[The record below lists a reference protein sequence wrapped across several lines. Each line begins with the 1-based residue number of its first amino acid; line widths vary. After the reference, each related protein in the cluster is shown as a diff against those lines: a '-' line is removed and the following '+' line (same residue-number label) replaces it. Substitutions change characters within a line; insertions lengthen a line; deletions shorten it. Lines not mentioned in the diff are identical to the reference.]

1 MLVQQQ
7 GLGLQTPTR
16 LGQERSAEKLFILI
30 FLEQRK
36 RLFFIVN
43 ENKDDG
49 GKMCLFDE
57 FWGEGGMYVSVLTLS
72 FLKQCREA
80 V

>member
-7 GLGLQTPTR
+7 GLGLLTPTR
-16 LGQERSAEKLFILI
+16 LRKERSAEKLFILI
-30 FLEQRK
+30 FLDQRK

-57 FWGEGGMYVSVLTLS
+57 F
-72 FLKQCREA
+72 
-80 V
+80 